1 MSHIYSLETVR
12 GSRIDLLHLVDYSR
26 TPLIQSTMGQ
36 KKLAILSG
44 DQINEGLAGRQKK
57 QP

>member
-1 MSHIYSLETVR
+1 MSHIYSLETIR
-12 GSRIDLLHLVDYSR
+12 GSRIDLLHVVDYSG
-26 TPLIQSTMGQ
+26 TPLIQSTMGP

-57 QP
+57 